1 MRVVIL
7 PFTLY
12 SSLFTLYSFF
22 MSLTEQIDHDLKESM
37 KARDAFKLGTL
48 RMLKSALKYSSI
60 EQGGASATL
69 SDAEAVAVIRKQV
82 KQRED
87 AIASFEQG
95 GRPEL
100 AEKEKSEMALLK
112 VYLPQGLSEVE
123 LQALVK
129 EAIAEVGATSK
140 AQMGAVM
147 KMAQA
152 KAAGRA
158 DGRQLSAA
166 VQAQLT

>member
-1 MRVVIL
+1 M
-7 PFTLY
+7 T
-12 SSLFTLYSFF
+12 
-22 MSLTEQIDHDLKESM
+22 LTEQIDHDLKEAM

-48 RMLKSALKYSSI
+48 RMLKSALKYSAI
-60 EQGGASATL
+60 EQGGASMTL

-87 AIASFEQG
+87 SVMSFQQG
-95 GRPEL
+95 GRSEL
-100 AEKEKSEMALLK
+100 AEKEKSEIGLLR
-112 VYLPQGLSEVE
+112 VYLPQSLSEAE
-123 LQALVK
+123 LQVLVK

-147 KMAQA
+147 KTAQA

-158 DGRQLSAA
+158 DGRQLSAV
-166 VQAQLT
+166 VQQLLQ

>member
-1 MRVVIL
+1 M
-7 PFTLY
+7 T
-12 SSLFTLYSFF
+12 
-22 MSLTEQIDHDLKESM
+22 LTEQIDHDLKEAM

-48 RMLKSALKYSSI
+48 RMVKAALKNSAI
-60 EQGGASATL
+60 EQGGASAVL
-69 SDAEAVAVIRKQV
+69 CDADALVVFRKQV

-87 AIASFEQG
+87 SVMSFEQG

-100 AEKEKSEMALLK
+100 AEKEKAEIALLRN
-112 VYLPQGLSEVE
+112 YLPQALSEAEV
-123 LQALVK
+123 QAIVQ
-129 EAIAEVGATSK
+129 EAIVEVGATSK

-147 KMAQA
+147 KVAQN

-166 VQAQLT
+166 VQQLLK

>member
-1 MRVVIL
+1 M
-7 PFTLY
+7 T
-12 SSLFTLYSFF
+12 
-22 MSLTEQIDHDLKESM
+22 LTEQIDHDLKEAM
-37 KARDAFKLGTL
+37 KARDAFKLGVL
-48 RMLKSALKYSSI
+48 RMVKAAFKYNAI
-60 EQGGASATL
+60 EQGGATAVL
-69 SDAEAVAVIRKQV
+69 SDADAMAVLRKQV

-87 AIASFEQG
+87 SVTSFEQG

-100 AEKEKSEMALLK
+100 AEKEKAEIAVLK
-112 VYLPQGLSEVE
+112 HYLPQGLSEAE

-147 KMAQA
+147 KAAQA

-166 VQAQLT
+166 VQRLLGD

>member
-1 MRVVIL
+1 M
-7 PFTLY
+7 T
-12 SSLFTLYSFF
+12 
-22 MSLTEQIDHDLKESM
+22 LTEQIDHDLKEAM

-48 RMLKSALKYSSI
+48 RMIKAALKYSAI
-60 EQGGASATL
+60 ERGGASATL
-69 SDAEAVAVIRKQV
+69 SDADAIAVLRKQV

-87 AIASFEQG
+87 SITSFEQG

-100 AEKEKSEMALLK
+100 AEKEKTEIAILK
-112 VYLPQGLSEVE
+112 TYLPQGLSEKE
-123 LQALVK
+123 LELIVT

-147 KMAQA
+147 KAAQT

-158 DGRQLSAA
+158 DGRQLSAL
-166 VQAQLT
+166 VQQLLA